1 MKIYPENTPLE
12 KFLSDQLSIWPMARD
27 NFRALKSVRTRK
39 LVVGGIETVLQYNP
53 ARIVSS
59 SAKIDKE
66 SLAAR
71 PCFLCRSHRTYDQSY
86 IPFVGRKGKEYDIL
100 INPYP
105 IFQKHFTIPIS
116 FHTRQSIWKRYVDM
130 LSLAKKYGGYTIFY
144 NGPKCGASAPDHHH
158 FQACTTGVMP
168 VEDAAVKAVEDFYAG
183 NASDAEFVAS
193 HRKASVFLF
202 KKLTRGVFVIRSESS
217 KDSAKLFY
225 RLLDCSPMPEGE
237 PEPMINLLVFRRG
250 GAYYSVVFVRR
261 AHRSHHYYAEG
272 DENIFMSFGSV
283 DMGGVFIASK
293 EKDFDKVTASDM
305 EEIFDEISVTAE
317 DERKIIRRMNRGQ
330 ERVEVGIMTAPQIKF
345 RLLYDGAGLKTATL
359 RDGKIEYDGMLFD
372 ELFFDSPTSST
383 MFEEPAF
390 ELEEVVIGKQF
401 HWERKEVQRFAGS
414 LKFIIEGEGITA
426 VNVIGVE
433 DYLLSV
439 ISSEMNAG
447 SSKEFLKAHAVISR
461 SWLLNQMLRRRND
474 DVSAGTRRGRS
485 DGQEIMVWYDGGQH
499 KEYDVCA
506 DDHCQRYQ
514 GVTRVSSRIVREVID
529 ETWGEV
535 LVWDGKICDARF
547 SKCCG
552 GRMEKFSTCW
562 EDVDYPYLVGKD
574 DPYCNTDDAVILSK
588 VLNSYDKETVSFY
601 RWTVEYDS
609 EELSDIVR
617 QKSGIDFGTVTDL
630 IPLSRGES
638 GRIFRLEV
646 VGSKRRMVVGKE
658 LEIRRILS
666 KSHLY
671 SSAFEVEKKDG
682 RFLLHGKGWGHGV
695 GLCQIGAAV
704 MGEKGFGY
712 KEILEFYYPGTE
724 VQEFRNI

>member
-1 MKIYPENTPLE
+1 
-12 KFLSDQLSIWPMARD
+12 
-27 NFRALKSVRTRK
+27 
-39 LVVGGIETVLQYNP
+39 
-53 ARIVSS
+53 
-59 SAKIDKE
+59 
-66 SLAAR
+66 
-71 PCFLCRSHRTYDQSY
+71 
-86 IPFVGRKGKEYDIL
+86 
-100 INPYP
+100 
-105 IFQKHFTIPIS
+105 
-116 FHTRQSIWKRYVDM
+116 
-130 LSLAKKYGGYTIFY
+130 
-144 NGPKCGASAPDHHH
+144 
-158 FQACTTGVMP
+158 
-168 VEDAAVKAVEDFYAG
+168 
-183 NASDAEFVAS
+183 
-193 HRKASVFLF
+193 
-202 KKLTRGVFVIRSESS
+202 
-217 KDSAKLFY
+217 
-225 RLLDCSPMPEGE
+225 
-237 PEPMINLLVFRRG
+237 
-250 GAYYSVVFVRR
+250 
-261 AHRSHHYYAEG
+261 
-272 DENIFMSFGSV
+272 
-283 DMGGVFIASK
+283 
-293 EKDFDKVTASDM
+293 
-305 EEIFDEISVTAE
+305 
-317 DERKIIRRMNRGQ
+317 
-330 ERVEVGIMTAPQIKF
+330 MTAPQIKF
-345 RLLYDGAGLKTATL
+345 RLLYDGAGLKTVTL

-390 ELEEVVIGKQF
+390 ELEGVVIGKQF

-474 DVSAGTRRGRS
+474 DVSADARRGRS

-514 GVTRVSSRIVREVID
+514 GVTRVSSKIVREVID

-724 VQEFRNI
+724 VQVFRNI